1 MKLDEILETLDKTV
15 EEALKQIDR
24 LETVNK
30 EKDKDED
37 LMDIFEEN
45 SPAVYSLFAALE
57 RINAFISAGMLFEAT
72 EELAEGTVDK
82 GIEVIN
88 KCMKRHAKE
97 MDYNYTF
104 ELKPVKE

>member
-1 MKLDEILETLDKTV
+1 MKLDELLKVLEEL
-15 EEALKQIDR
+15 EEDLAKSLV
-24 LETVNK
+24 TSK
-30 EKDKDED
+30 EKDEDED
-37 LMDIFEEN
+37 LMDIFEN

-57 RINAFISAGMLFEAT
+57 RINVFVSTGLLFETT
-72 EELAEGTVDK
+72 EEYVKGTVDK

>member
-1 MKLDEILETLDKTV
+1 MKLDELLKVLEEL
-15 EEALKQIDR
+15 EEDLAKSLV
-24 LETVNK
+24 TNK
-30 EKDKDED
+30 EKDEDED
-37 LMDIFEEN
+37 LMDIFEKN

-57 RINAFISAGMLFEAT
+57 RINVFISTGLLFEAT
-72 EELAEGTVDK
+72 EEIEKGVVDK

-97 MDYNYTF
+97 MGYNYTF

>member
-1 MKLDEILETLDKTV
+1 MKLNELLKVLEEL
-15 EEALKQIDR
+15 EEDLAKSL
-24 LETVNK
+24 VANK
-30 EKDKDED
+30 EKDEDED
-37 LMDIFEEN
+37 LMDIFEN

-57 RINAFISAGMLFEAT
+57 RINVFILAGMLFETT
-72 EELAEGTVDK
+72 EELVEGTVDK

-88 KCMKRHAKE
+88 KCMERHAKE

>member
-1 MKLDEILETLDKTV
+1 MKLDELLKVLEEL
-15 EEALKQIDR
+15 EEDLAKSLV
-24 LETVNK
+24 TNK
-30 EKDKDED
+30 EKDEDED
-37 LMDIFEEN
+37 LMDIFEN

-57 RINAFISAGMLFEAT
+57 RINVFISTGLLFEAT
-72 EELAEGTVDK
+72 EECVEGTVDK

>member
-1 MKLDEILETLDKTV
+1 MKLDELLKVLEELEEDLDKSLVT
-15 EEALKQIDR
+15 
-24 LETVNK
+24 NK
-30 EKDKDED
+30 EKDEDED

-57 RINAFISAGMLFEAT
+57 RINVFISAGMLFEVT
-72 EELAEGTVDK
+72 EELEKGAVDK

-88 KCMKRHAKE
+88 KCMKRHAKK

-104 ELKPVKE
+104 ELKTVEE

>member
-1 MKLDEILETLDKTV
+1 MKLDELLKVLE
-15 EEALKQIDR
+15 E
-24 LETVNK
+24 LEKDLAKSLVTNK
-30 EKDKDED
+30 EKDEDED
-37 LMDIFEEN
+37 LMDIFEN

-57 RINAFISAGMLFEAT
+57 RINVFISAGMLFEVT
-72 EELAEGTVDK
+72 EELVEGTVDK

-97 MDYNYTF
+97 MGYNYTF

>member
-1 MKLDEILETLDKTV
+1 MKLDELLKVLEELEEDLDKSLAT
-15 EEALKQIDR
+15 
-24 LETVNK
+24 NK
-30 EKDKDED
+30 EKDEDED

-57 RINAFISAGMLFEAT
+57 RINVFISAGMLFEVT
-72 EELAEGTVDK
+72 EEIEKGVVDK

>member
-1 MKLDEILETLDKTV
+1 MKLDELLKVLEEL
-15 EEALKQIDR
+15 EEDLAKSLA
-24 LETVNK
+24 TNK
-30 EKDKDED
+30 EKDEDED

-57 RINAFISAGMLFEAT
+57 RINVFISAGMLFEVT
-72 EELAEGTVDK
+72 EEIEKGVVDK

>member
-1 MKLDEILETLDKTV
+1 MKLDELLKILEEL
-15 EEALKQIDR
+15 EEDLAKSLV
-24 LETVNK
+24 TNK
-30 EKDKDED
+30 GKDEDED

-57 RINAFISAGMLFEAT
+57 RINVFISTGMLFEVT
-72 EELAEGTVDK
+72 EEMVEGTVDK

-88 KCMKRHAKE
+88 KCMKRHAKK
-97 MDYNYTF
+97 MGYNYTF

>member
-1 MKLDEILETLDKTV
+1 MKLDKLLKVLEEL
-15 EEALKQIDR
+15 EEDLAKSLV
-24 LETVNK
+24 TNK
-30 EKDKDED
+30 EKDEDED
-37 LMDIFEEN
+37 LMDIFEN

-57 RINAFISAGMLFEAT
+57 RINVFITTGLLFET
-72 EELAEGTVDK
+72 IEELEEGTVDK

-88 KCMKRHAKE
+88 KCMKRHAKK